1 VHHHGV
7 PLAGTLQQL
16 RELGAGRRP
25 WPMPYPQDPVRNR
38 VARFVA
44 DGMSKTAGET
54 MDWAMV
60 LRRRQRIATVAGSSN
75 KAAWSRSP
83 PKSRLDIL
91 LKSPAL
97 KAPDRAHAG

>member
-1 VHHHGV
+1 
-7 PLAGTLQQL
+7 
-16 RELGAGRRP
+16 
-25 WPMPYPQDPVRNR
+25 

-54 MDWAMV
+54 MDWTML

-83 PKSRLDIL
+83 PNSRLDIFAQVPGTKERGRGL
-91 LKSPAL
+91 PVFVRVWK
-97 KAPDRAHAG
+97 